1 MTTLPRLPDR
11 LCRDLAAPR
20 TIVYD
25 NGRGRIRGFGLRL
38 PDQADLRIQLH
49 QQRRLQTPAGFW
61 RRHQARVP
69 MVRCGLSAGGKE
81 IRTAGPS
88 PTNESSSWAGAGPP
102 Q

>member
-61 RRHQARVP
+61 RRHQARVHGSL
-69 MVRCGLSAGGKE
+69 RTQRWRKTDSNSRSLREGKGCG
-81 IRTAGPS
+81 
-88 PTNESSSWAGAGPP
+88 
-102 Q
+102 